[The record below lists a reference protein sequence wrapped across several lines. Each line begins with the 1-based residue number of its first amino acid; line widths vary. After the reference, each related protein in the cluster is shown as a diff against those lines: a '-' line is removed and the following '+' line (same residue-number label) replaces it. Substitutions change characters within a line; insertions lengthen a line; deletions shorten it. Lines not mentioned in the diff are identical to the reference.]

1 MNFLNKIYVW
11 IINNYIKLILFFFTI
26 ALVYVTYLYF
36 YFVAQKK
43 DQDAGDLFLNFYN
56 SYSSSDF
63 SEQEYKNTLDEIS
76 KLDDASIYLVML
88 KSIYAAQSV
97 ENSDLQTALTELS
110 NAREILSKK
119 GNDFNFLRE
128 IIDLR
133 MVNIFI
139 HLEDLDR
146 AKNIFKNTF
155 STYQTNKLILQGDIL
170 AIEKKTDD
178 AKQKYIE
185 ALQRSENDTQK
196 NFINLKISN
205 LTE

>member
-11 IINNYIKLILFFFTI
+11 IINNYIKLIIFFFII
-26 ALVYVTYLYF
+26 ALVYATYLYF
-36 YFVAQKK
+36 YFVSQKK

>member
-11 IINNYIKLILFFFTI
+11 ILNNYIKLIIFFFI
-26 ALVYVTYLYF
+26 LVLSYGTYLYF
-36 YFVAQKK
+36 YFSAQKK
-43 DQDAGDLFLNFYN
+43 DKDAGDLFLNFYN

-63 SEQEYKNTLDEIS
+63 SEQEYKIILDEIS
-76 KLDDASIYLVML
+76 QIDDASIYLVML

-97 ENSDLQTALTELS
+97 ENSDLQRALTELS

-119 GNDFNFLRE
+119 GNDYSFLRE

-155 STYQTNKLILQGDIL
+155 TTYQANKLILQGDIL
-170 AIEKKTDD
+170 AIEKKFDE
-178 AKQKYIE
+178 AKRKYMD
-185 ALQRSENDTQK
+185 ALQSSENDTQK

>member
-1 MNFLNKIYVW
+1 MSFLNKIYVW
-11 IINNYIKLILFFFTI
+11 ILNNYIKLIIFFFII
-26 ALVYVTYLYF
+26 ALVYGTYLYF
-36 YFVAQKK
+36 YFVSQKK
-43 DQDAGDLFLNFYN
+43 DQDAGDLFLNFYD

-63 SEQEYKNTLDEIS
+63 SEQEYKNILDEIS
-76 KLDDASIYLVML
+76 QLDDASIYLVML

-119 GNDFNFLRE
+119 GDDFNFLRE

-139 HLEDLDR
+139 HLEDFER

-155 STYQTNKLILQGDIL
+155 TTYQINKLILQGDIL
-170 AIEKKTDD
+170 AIEKKIDE
-178 AKQKYIE
+178 AKQKYMD
-185 ALQRSENDTQK
+185 ALQRSENDTQ
-196 NFINLKISN
+196 NNLINLKISN

>member
-178 AKQKYIE
+178 AKQKYME

>member
-11 IINNYIKLILFFFTI
+11 ILNNYIKLITFFFI
-26 ALVYVTYLYF
+26 LVLSYGTYLYF
-36 YFVAQKK
+36 YFSAQKK
-43 DQDAGDLFLNFYN
+43 DKDAGDLFLNFYN

-63 SEQEYKNTLDEIS
+63 SEQEYKIILDEIS
-76 KLDDASIYLVML
+76 QIDDASIYLVML

-97 ENSDLQTALTELS
+97 ENSDLQRALTELS

-119 GNDFNFLRE
+119 GNDYSFLRE

-155 STYQTNKLILQGDIL
+155 TTYQANKLILQGDIL
-170 AIEKKTDD
+170 AIEKKFDE
-178 AKQKYIE
+178 AKRKYID
-185 ALQRSENDTQK
+185 ALQSSENDTQK

>member
-1 MNFLNKIYVW
+1 MSFLNKIYVW
-11 IINNYIKLILFFFTI
+11 ILNNYIKLIIFFFII
-26 ALVYVTYLYF
+26 ALVYGTYLYF
-36 YFVAQKK
+36 YFVSQKK
-43 DQDAGDLFLNFYN
+43 DQDAGDLFLNFYD

-63 SEQEYKNTLDEIS
+63 SEQEYKNILDEIS
-76 KLDDASIYLVML
+76 QLDDASIYLVML

-119 GNDFNFLRE
+119 GDDFNFLRE

-139 HLEDLDR
+139 DLEDLER
-146 AKNIFKNTF
+146 AKNILSNTF
-155 STYQTNKLILQGDIL
+155 TIYQTNKLILQGDIF
-170 AIEKKTDD
+170 AIEKKFKD
-178 AKQKYIE
+178 AKKKYTD
-185 ALQRSENDTQK
+185 ALARSENETQK
-196 NFINLKISN
+196 NLINLKIST

>member
-1 MNFLNKIYVW
+1 
-11 IINNYIKLILFFFTI
+11 
-26 ALVYVTYLYF
+26 
-36 YFVAQKK
+36 
-43 DQDAGDLFLNFYN
+43 
-56 SYSSSDF
+56 
-63 SEQEYKNTLDEIS
+63 
-76 KLDDASIYLVML
+76 ML

-133 MVNIFI
+133 MVSIFI

-155 STYQTNKLILQGDIL
+155 TSYQTNKLILQGDIL
-170 AIEKKTDD
+170 AIEKKFDE
-178 AKQKYIE
+178 AKLKYID
-185 ALQRSENDTQK
+185 ALQNSENDTQK

>member
-11 IINNYIKLILFFFTI
+11 ILNNYIKLISFFFII
-26 ALVYVTYLYF
+26 ACVYGAYLYF
-36 YFVAQKK
+36 YFAAQKK

-56 SYSSSDF
+56 SYSSSEF
-63 SEQEYKNTLDEIS
+63 SEQEYNLILDEIAQI
-76 KLDDASIYLVML
+76 DDASIYLAML

-110 NAREILSKK
+110 NAKEILVNK
-119 GNDFNFLRE
+119 GDDFNFLRE

-139 HLEDLDR
+139 HLEDLER
-146 AKNIFKNTF
+146 AKIILKNTF
-155 STYQTNKLILQGDIL
+155 TTYQINKLILQGDIL
-170 AIEKKTDD
+170 AIEKKFDK
-178 AKQKYIE
+178 AKQNYMN
-185 ALQRSENDTQK
+185 ALRSSENDTQK

-205 LTE
+205 LIE

>member
-11 IINNYIKLILFFFTI
+11 ILNNYIKLIIFFFI
-26 ALVYVTYLYF
+26 AVLIYGTYLYF
-36 YFVAQKK
+36 YLTAQEK
-43 DQDAGDLFLNFYN
+43 DKDAGDLFLNFYN

-63 SEQEYKNTLDEIS
+63 SEQEYKIILDKIS
-76 KLDDASIYLVML
+76 QIDDASIYLVML

-133 MVNIFI
+133 MVSIFI

-155 STYQTNKLILQGDIL
+155 TSYQTNKLILQGDIL
-170 AIEKKTDD
+170 AIEKKFDE
-178 AKQKYIE
+178 AKLKYID
-185 ALQRSENDTQK
+185 ALQNSENDTQK

>member
-139 HLEDLDR
+139 HLEDIDR

-178 AKQKYIE
+178 AKQKYME